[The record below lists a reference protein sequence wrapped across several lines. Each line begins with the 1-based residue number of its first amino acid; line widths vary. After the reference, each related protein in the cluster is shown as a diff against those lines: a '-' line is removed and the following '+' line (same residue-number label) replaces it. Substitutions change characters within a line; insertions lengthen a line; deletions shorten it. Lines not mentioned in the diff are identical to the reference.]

1 MRVRILRIP
10 SVWAFAKKPARA
22 PIQHWDGS
30 GLNQGRALLQYRFF
44 KRPNSMSVESS
55 NHSCNGTEESL
66 FKVALVGTHG
76 VNKTTIAYELAG
88 VLKRK
93 GRTVELLTEIAREC
107 PFPLNEQA
115 TRDAYQWIIARQ
127 VQLEL
132 EKSPRA
138 DVLVC
143 DRSVLDNFAYYVRR
157 YGDVGEEAE
166 ALGRYCHS
174 WMRTYDL
181 LVRLP
186 IVEALAADG
195 FRSTNEDF
203 QREID
208 VLCDKLFDRTYDSET
223 SPAYVRGSLSANEI
237 AELVVPV
244 RGVGSTPP

>member
-1 MRVRILRIP
+1 M
-10 SVWAFAKKPARA
+10 
-22 PIQHWDGS
+22 
-30 GLNQGRALLQYRFF
+30 F
-44 KRPNSMSVESS
+44 KI
-55 NHSCNGTEESL
+55 
-66 FKVALVGTHG
+66 ALVGTHG

-115 TRDAYQWIIARQ
+115 TREAYQWIIARQ
-127 VQLEL
+127 VQLEI

-157 YGDVGEEAE
+157 YGKVGEEAD
-166 ALGRYCHS
+166 ALGLYCRS

-186 IVEALAADG
+186 VVEALAPDG
-195 FRSTNEDF
+195 FRSTNAEF

-208 VLCDKLFDRTYDSET
+208 LLCDELFESAYNDKTR
-223 SPAYVRGSLSANEI
+223 PVYVRGPLSANEI
-237 AELVVPV
+237 AEFVSSAKYGA
-244 RGVGSTPP
+244 GV

>member
-1 MRVRILRIP
+1 M
-10 SVWAFAKKPARA
+10 
-22 PIQHWDGS
+22 
-30 GLNQGRALLQYRFF
+30 
-44 KRPNSMSVESS
+44 
-55 NHSCNGTEESL
+55 

-93 GRTVELLTEIAREC
+93 GQTVELLTEIAREC

-115 TRDAYQWIIARQ
+115 TREAYQWIIARQ
-127 VQLEL
+127 VQLEI

-143 DRSVLDNFAYYVRR
+143 DRSVLDNFAYYARR
-157 YGDVGEEAE
+157 YGTKGEEAE
-166 ALGRYCHS
+166 ALGMYCRS

-186 IVEALAADG
+186 VTQTLAPDG
-195 FRSTNEDF
+195 FRSTDAEF

-208 VLCDKLFDRTYDSET
+208 RLCDELFESAYTET
-223 SPAYVRGSLSANEI
+223 TKPIYVRGSLTAREL
-237 AELVVPV
+237 AELVLQV
-244 RGVGSTPP
+244 

>member
-1 MRVRILRIP
+1 
-10 SVWAFAKKPARA
+10 
-22 PIQHWDGS
+22 
-30 GLNQGRALLQYRFF
+30 
-44 KRPNSMSVESS
+44 
-55 NHSCNGTEESL
+55 L

-88 VLKRK
+88 VIKRR
-93 GRTVELLTEIAREC
+93 GRTVELITEIAREC

-115 TRDAYQWIIARQ
+115 TREAYQWIIARQ

-132 EKSPRA
+132 EKAPRA

-157 YGDVGEEAE
+157 YGRRGEEAE
-166 ALGRYCHS
+166 ALDLYCRS

-186 IVEALAADG
+186 ITQALAPDG
-195 FRSTNEDF
+195 FRSTDAQF

-208 VLCDKLFDRTYDSET
+208 LLCDELFESSYTRTT
-223 SPAYVRGSLSANEI
+223 RPAYTRSSLSASEI
-237 AELVVPV
+237 AESVLLA
-244 RGVGSTPP
+244 G

>member
-1 MRVRILRIP
+1 MSLFDRLRLVRL
-10 SVWAFAKKPARA
+10 
-22 PIQHWDGS
+22 
-30 GLNQGRALLQYRFF
+30 
-44 KRPNSMSVESS
+44 ESS
-55 NHSCNGTEESL
+55 IHRRRGL

-93 GRTVELLTEIAREC
+93 GQTVELLTEIAREC

-115 TRDAYQWIIARQ
+115 TREAYQWIIARQ
-127 VQLEL
+127 VQLEI

-157 YGDVGEEAE
+157 YGSKGEEAE
-166 ALGRYCHS
+166 ALGLYCRS

-186 IVEALAADG
+186 VVEALAPDG
-195 FRSTNEDF
+195 FRSTDAEF

-208 VLCDKLFDRTYDSET
+208 LLCDELFESAYGDKTQ
-223 SPAYVRGSLSANEI
+223 PAYLRGSLSASEI
-237 AELVVPV
+237 AEFVF
-244 RGVGSTPP
+244 RAG

>member
-1 MRVRILRIP
+1 M
-10 SVWAFAKKPARA
+10 
-22 PIQHWDGS
+22 
-30 GLNQGRALLQYRFF
+30 
-44 KRPNSMSVESS
+44 
-55 NHSCNGTEESL
+55 

-88 VLKRK
+88 VLKRN
-93 GRTVELLTEIAREC
+93 GQTVELLTEIAREC

-115 TRDAYQWIIARQ
+115 TREAYQWIIARQ
-127 VQLEL
+127 VQLEI

-157 YGDVGEEAE
+157 YGNESDEAN
-166 ALGRYCHS
+166 ALRLYCRS

-186 IVEALAADG
+186 VVEALAPDG
-195 FRSTNEDF
+195 FRSTDAEF

-208 VLCDKLFDRTYDSET
+208 LLCDELFENDYSERTR
-223 SPAYVRGSLSANEI
+223 PAYLRGSLTAGEI
-237 AELVVPV
+237 AEFVLP
-244 RGVGSTPP
+244 RALGSAS

>member
-1 MRVRILRIP
+1 
-10 SVWAFAKKPARA
+10 
-22 PIQHWDGS
+22 
-30 GLNQGRALLQYRFF
+30 
-44 KRPNSMSVESS
+44 
-55 NHSCNGTEESL
+55 L

-88 VLKRK
+88 VLKRN

-115 TRDAYQWIIARQ
+115 TREAYQWIIARQ
-127 VQLEL
+127 VQLEI
-132 EKSPRA
+132 EKAPRA

-157 YGDVGEEAE
+157 YGNKSEEAD
-166 ALGRYCHS
+166 ALGVYCRS

-186 IVEALAADG
+186 VVEALAPDG
-195 FRSTNEDF
+195 FRSTDTGF

-208 VLCDKLFDRTYDSET
+208 LLCDELFESAYNGKTR
-223 SPAYVRGSLSANEI
+223 PAYIRGSLSASEI
-237 AELVVPV
+237 AELVFSA
-244 RGVGSTPP
+244 G